1 MEKTFKK
8 ITDLRHLYPVSKT
21 ICFRLEPVGKTLENI
36 RKHGLVETDTDIAD
50 GLQTAKEV
58 LDRMYRDYIDLS
70 LAGKRLPWGDPSDE
84 GSVAAL
90 HARRERKDWAAAD
103 ATGRRLKKAVAE
115 MFRDTV
121 LPDGTKP
128 AADLTKKAIIDT
140 AGRYAENEEETAALA
155 KAGEYFGLAQTFLNQ
170 RAKLF
175 NANEKGNTVPNRT
188 IDNIK
193 THFANVRLYKRYL
206 EEPDL
211 EALVDECYSR
221 LAETVD
227 AETAEEFFSPSAA
240 CLLLTQESIDRYN
253 AVIGGIALNDGT
265 RLKGI
270 NETVNEYN
278 TKNGRGKDDR
288 NAVPKMRKLDKQIL
302 SERVSRSAGRR
313 HIADDGEL
321 REALDELHDNFAA
334 MEPTVRSFRDAL
346 LCADP
351 KRVQLT
357 MDDAEKICQLMHAHW
372 YAVKDAIKQETE
384 AAHPKSKRQRADTWE
399 QKIDTLVKKVK
410 SVTAARIDAATEKD
424 TARFCADILDT
435 ALKNQEKLFKKM
447 KTALDEKPGEKV
459 RGDEKK
465 ILAVKNWTETLL
477 DISRTVHRF
486 TGTGDEDERDGSL
499 YNIFDELDP
508 WCRDNIHYAY
518 NVIRDYLSSKPF
530 SRKKLRLNFNNS
542 HLLSGFDDAKESTN
556 GGVILRKG
564 GNYYIAIANGSGKN
578 IFSEDRW
585 MKDGSDLEKLEVK
598 SLPDVGKQL
607 PHRFFS
613 ETWNAVRPIPEKI
626 KKIYFETKNRKRE
639 QTPAETEALI
649 AYYQDCI
656 RTDESWKCYNFT
668 FGRPADYQSVKE
680 FSDELTEQSYLY
692 WFAGA
697 DEDRI
702 TAEADAGRLF
712 LFRIHRQDFSPNA
725 YGRKDLHT
733 LYWDQLFTEE
743 NRRDRKFKVCGGAQ
757 VYFRKASIPR
767 RVTHRKGDILQNK
780 NPDSANRTR
789 VCPHD
794 LIKDRKYTEDVFML
808 HLPITMNNSDYMKG
822 KSVNEAVRE
831 IVKHDRGMN
840 VLAIDRGERN
850 LLHAVVVD
858 GKGNIL
864 EQTPLNIF
872 HNFDYRR
879 ALVRRNAERKESQ
892 RAWSKVDAVKDLKQ
906 GYLNEALYA
915 VTELVRKYGCAVA
928 LEKLDCGF
936 KNSRQKFDNNVYSR
950 FETAL
955 ENKFKYLVDKTAD
968 PDEPWGAKEAL
979 QLVPQNTQTK
989 GESTPV
995 QQGLI
1000 FYVDPWYTSRIDP
1013 TTGFANF
1020 RTFRYKN
1027 LTQAAAEMKS
1037 LEAFEYDRGR
1047 GMYRIRLDAGRPGQ
1061 PATSRVADV
1070 WTNGIRIE
1078 ATRDRDS
1085 GRNIRRNVDVT
1096 KEMTRI
1102 LADAGIGRDGD
1113 IAKEVMEKNSP
1124 DLYRELFRVLNLTL
1138 QMRNSNYQ
1146 TEEDWFLSCVM
1157 NERGEFFDTRK
1168 SDGTLPDCGDAND
1181 AYGIA
1186 RKGLMTLDKIRG
1198 TLKGESF
1205 DDKLLR
1211 IGNAEW
1217 LEHVQRGLR

>member
-1 MEKTFKK
+1 MQQTFKK

-36 RKHGLVETDTDIAD
+36 RKHGLLEADADIAD
-50 GLQTAKEV
+50 GFQTAKEV
-58 LDRMYRDYIDLS
+58 LDRMYRDYIGLS
-70 LAGKRLPWGDPSDE
+70 LTGKRLPWGDPSDE

-90 HARRERKDWAAAD
+90 HARLERKDWAAAD
-103 ATGRRLKKAVAE
+103 ATENRLKKAVAE
-115 MFRDTV
+115 MFRDTA

-128 AADLTKKAIIDT
+128 AADLTKKAIIK
-140 AGRYAENEEETAALA
+140 AARPYAANGEETAALA
-155 KAGEYFGLAQTFLNQ
+155 KTEEYFGLAQKFLNQ
-170 RAKLF
+170 RAGLF
-175 NANEKGNTVPNRT
+175 SASEKGNTVPNRT
-188 IDNIK
+188 IDNIR
-193 THFANVRLYKRYL
+193 THFANARLYGRYL
-206 EEPDL
+206 EEPGL
-211 EALVDECYSR
+211 GALVNERYR
-221 LAETVD
+221 GLAGTGEP
-227 AETAEEFFSPSAA
+227 ETAAEFFSPSYA
-240 CLLLTQESIDRYN
+240 CTLLTQESIDRYN
-253 AVIGGIALNDGT
+253 AVIGGFTLNDGT
-265 RLKGI
+265 KIKGI

-278 TKNGRGKDDR
+278 AKNGRGKSDG
-288 NAVPKMRKLDKQIL
+288 NAVQKMRKLDKQIL
-302 SERVSRSAGRR
+302 GERVSRSAGRR

-321 REALDELHDNFAA
+321 REALEELHDNFTAT
-334 MEPTVRSFRDAL
+334 EPAVRSFRDAL

-351 KRVQLT
+351 KRVRLT
-357 MDDAEKICQLMHAHW
+357 MKNAEKLCELMHAPWH
-372 YAVKDAIKQETE
+372 AVKDAIRAETE
-384 AAHPKSKRQRADTWE
+384 AAHPKTKRQRADTWE
-399 QKIDTLVKKVK
+399 QKIETLAAKIK
-410 SVTAARIDAATEKD
+410 SVTAARIDGATEKD
-424 TARFCADILDT
+424 TAQFCADALDA
-435 ALKNQEKLFKKM
+435 ALESQEGLFQKM
-447 KTALDEKPGEKV
+447 KTALDEKPGEKT
-459 RGDEKK
+459 RGDERKT
-465 ILAVKNWTETLL
+465 LAVKEWTETLMN
-477 DISRTVHRF
+477 ISRTVHRF
-486 TGTGDEDERDGSL
+486 AGTDDGEERDGSL
-499 YNIFDELDP
+499 CNILDELDP
-508 WCRDNIHYAY
+508 WCRDNIQYTY
-518 NVIRDYLSSKPF
+518 NVVRDYLSSKPF
-530 SRKKLRLNFNNS
+530 SRTKLRLNFNNS

-578 IFSEDRW
+578 IFSEDLW
-585 MKDGSDLEKLEVK
+585 TKDGSDLEKLEVK
-598 SLPDVGKQL
+598 SIPDVGRQL

-613 ETWNAVRPIPEKI
+613 EKWNAAHPIPEAVR
-626 KKIYFETKNRKRE
+626 KIYLETKEKKRN
-639 QTPAETEALI
+639 QTPDDVRTLV

-656 RTDESWKCYNFT
+656 RTDESWKRYNFT
-668 FGRPADYQSVKE
+668 FGRPEDYESVKE
-680 FSDELTEQSYLY
+680 FGDELTEQSYLY

-697 DEDRI
+697 DEDGI

-757 VYFRKASIPR
+757 IYFRRASIPR
-767 RVTHRKGDILQNK
+767 RVTHRKGDVLQNK

-808 HLPITMNNSDYMKG
+808 HLPVTMNNGDSLKG
-822 KSVNEAVRE
+822 TSVNEAVRE
-831 IVKHDRGMN
+831 IVKHDRSMN

-858 GKGNIL
+858 AKGNIL
-864 EQTPLNIF
+864 EQTPLNVF

-879 ALVRRNAERKESQ
+879 ALIRRNAARKESQ
-892 RAWSKVDAVKDLKQ
+892 RSWSKTEAVKDLKQ

-955 ENKFKYLVDKTAD
+955 ENKFKYLVDKTAA

-989 GESTPV
+989 GEQTPV

-1027 LTQAAAEMKS
+1027 LKQAEAEMKS
-1037 LEAFEYDRGR
+1037 LEAFEYDRDR

-1061 PATSRVADV
+1061 PATSRIADV

-1078 ATRDRDS
+1078 ATRDRTS
-1085 GRNIRRNVDVT
+1085 GRNIRRNVDLT
-1096 KEMTRI
+1096 EEMTRI
-1102 LADAGIGRDGD
+1102 LADAGIGRDDD
-1113 IAKEVMEKNSP
+1113 IAKEVTSRNSP

-1138 QMRNSNYQ
+1138 QMRNSNYE

-1157 NERGEFFDTRK
+1157 NDRGEFFDTRK
-1168 SDGTLPDCGDAND
+1168 SDGSLPDCGDAND

-1198 TLKGESF
+1198 TLKGESLG
-1205 DDKLLR
+1205 DGLLR

-1217 LEHVQRGLR
+1217 LEHVQRDPR